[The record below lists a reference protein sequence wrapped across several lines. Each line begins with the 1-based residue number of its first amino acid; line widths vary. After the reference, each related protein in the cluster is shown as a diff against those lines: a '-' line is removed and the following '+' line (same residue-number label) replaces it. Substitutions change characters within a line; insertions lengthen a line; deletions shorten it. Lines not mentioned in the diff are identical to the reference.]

1 MLSVCLCYAQ
11 NKKTLL
17 LSDSLIIS
25 ISLDHN
31 LLIKQAE
38 KAYDKS
44 VAELRQS
51 KEWIFPDIYTGAR
64 MHQLSGA
71 AMNAEGAL
79 LTGIDRSSSWAGIG
93 ANALW
98 NPGNGLLS
106 VQRAKAQSSASM
118 YELSSIKNKTILKVL
133 ELYYSWLKEKSKL
146 KVLNELNESSSKLLG
161 QLKLQ
166 SEVGRLY
173 QSEYL
178 MAQSNHAHYELMAS
192 NTEMQIHKIVS
203 KLRLALNVA
212 DSIVLSTSS
221 NLEPINEDIAYVDEA
236 YSLRPELANVNSRLK
251 SKSKEITAYRASFA
265 LPSIQV
271 NTYQALFGE
280 YQLNLYNTNE
290 LNVSLLWRFSLGEI
304 LSRGNMRSLNAEYQ
318 SLSYLREYVES
329 SLKSELSTLY
339 FNWLKARKD
348 IKVSLTALEAARK
361 SHSQTLARQVLR
373 TAKPFEVFQA
383 QEYLFRTESE
393 HLEQI
398 YSLNMAYYGLI
409 VALGNSF

>member
-25 ISLDHN
+25 ISLDNN

-118 YELSSIKNKTILKVL
+118 HELSSIKNKTILK
-133 ELYYSWLKEKSKL
+133 ENKK
-146 KVLNELNESSSKLLG
+146 
-161 QLKLQ
+161 
-166 SEVGRLY
+166 
-173 QSEYL
+173 
-178 MAQSNHAHYELMAS
+178 
-192 NTEMQIHKIVS
+192 
-203 KLRLALNVA
+203 
-212 DSIVLSTSS
+212 
-221 NLEPINEDIAYVDEA
+221 
-236 YSLRPELANVNSRLK
+236 
-251 SKSKEITAYRASFA
+251 
-265 LPSIQV
+265 
-271 NTYQALFGE
+271 
-280 YQLNLYNTNE
+280 
-290 LNVSLLWRFSLGEI
+290 
-304 LSRGNMRSLNAEYQ
+304 
-318 SLSYLREYVES
+318 
-329 SLKSELSTLY
+329 
-339 FNWLKARKD
+339 
-348 IKVSLTALEAARK
+348 
-361 SHSQTLARQVLR
+361 
-373 TAKPFEVFQA
+373 
-383 QEYLFRTESE
+383 
-393 HLEQI
+393 
-398 YSLNMAYYGLI
+398 
-409 VALGNSF
+409 

>member
-1 MLSVCLCYAQ
+1 MLIVCFSYAQ
-11 NKKTLL
+11 NQKTLL
-17 LSDSLIIS
+17 LSDSLIIA
-25 ISLDHN
+25 ISLDKN

-38 KAYDKS
+38 KAHDKS
-44 VAELRQS
+44 MAEFRQS

-79 LTGIDRSSSWAGIG
+79 LDGVERSSSWAGIG

-106 VQRAKAQSSASM
+106 AQVAKAHSSASM
-118 YELSSIKNKTILKVL
+118 HELSSIKNKTVLKVL

-178 MAQSNHAHYELMAS
+178 MARSNHAHYELMAS
-192 NTEMQIHKIVS
+192 NAELQIYKIVS
-203 KLRLALNVA
+203 KLRLALNLGDTVK
-212 DSIVLSTSS
+212 LSSNS
-221 NLEPINEDIAYVDEA
+221 NLEAVDDNVAYIDNA
-236 YSLRPELANVNSRLK
+236 YSLRPELANINSRLK
-251 SKSKEITAYRASFA
+251 GKSREIMAYKASFM
-265 LPSIQV
+265 LPSIQL
-271 NTYQALFGE
+271 NAYQALFGE

-304 LSRGNMRSLNAEYQ
+304 LSRGNIHSLNAEYQ
-318 SLSYLREYVES
+318 SLDYLREYVES
-329 SLKSELSTLY
+329 SLKSELNTLY
-339 FNWLKARKD
+339 YNWLKAKKD
-348 IKVSLTALEAARK
+348 IEVSLTALEASRK
-361 SHSQTLARQVLR
+361 SHSQTLARQALR

-383 QEYLFRTESE
+383 QEYLFRAESD

-398 YSLNMAYYGLI
+398 YSLNMAYYGLV